1 MPKVQGTQ
9 IDDVS
14 TSIPIPF
21 EGAQIAVST
30 VQAGGGDGYYSDYDV
45 VLRSEVSPHGDT
57 VNIVIMR
64 SSGSSAF
71 LPDMAEYVV
80 GLLVM

>member
-1 MPKVQGTQ
+1 MPKISGTQ
-9 IDDVS
+9 VDDVS
-14 TSIPIPF
+14 TSIPVPF

-30 VQAGGGDGYYSDYDV
+30 VQAGGGGGYYPDYDIT
-45 VLRSEVSPHGDT
+45 LRSEISSKGDA

-80 GLLVM
+80 GLIVV